1 MSTDN
6 LAPQEYAS
14 FCSYAVRRCGTA
26 SASAL
31 VRHSMLRRHVALLVG
46 QLAI

>member
-14 FCSYAVRRCGTA
+14 FCSYAMRRCGTA
-26 SASAL
+26 SAF
-31 VRHSMLRRHVALLVG
+31 VRYSMLRRHVAQVVE

>member
-14 FCSYAVRRCGTA
+14 FCSYALRRCGTA
-26 SASAL
+26 SAF
-31 VRHSMLRRHVALLVG
+31 VRYSMLRRYAALVVG